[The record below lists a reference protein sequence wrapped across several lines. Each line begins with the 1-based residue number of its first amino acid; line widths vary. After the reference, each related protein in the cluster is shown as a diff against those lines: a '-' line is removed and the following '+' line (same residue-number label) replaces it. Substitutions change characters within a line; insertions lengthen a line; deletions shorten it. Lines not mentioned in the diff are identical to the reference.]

1 VDGAGNHQYVN
12 RWTTPVTP
20 PIFVIHAVFV
30 SRNIVSGSGAFLPFL
45 TKYSLESSDRR
56 YPGEPAGT
64 MPPPPRIL
72 IVDDDTVITHIISLM
87 LQNKGYNIV
96 GKITSGEEAV
106 IKSADLNPDLIIMD
120 IGLSG
125 IMNGVTAAYTI
136 FQLFHFPIIFITG
149 TDDEKILDHARYSQP
164 YCIIF
169 KPFKELELTTN
180 VDLALYNHNI
190 RKKSLAAVPIGEPD
204 TIMGVNEVIIV
215 LDTKGRIIFFNP
227 YAAWFIDIPEPE
239 IRMKY
244 WRDILML
251 INDQTGEELV
261 DPVHEAV
268 QQTSVVR
275 YDSNAAVVTTTGKR
289 RKAGISLQPVMD
301 DRGRLFA
308 LLMKIREKLP

>member
-1 VDGAGNHQYVN
+1 M
-12 RWTTPVTP
+12 
-20 PIFVIHAVFV
+20 PI
-30 SRNIVSGSGAFLPFL
+30 
-45 TKYSLESSDRR
+45 
-56 YPGEPAGT
+56 
-64 MPPPPRIL
+64 PPRIL

-120 IGLSG
+120 IRLDGV
-125 IMNGVTAAYTI
+125 MNGVTAAYTI

-149 TDDEKILDHARYSQP
+149 TEDEKILEQARYSQP

-190 RKKSLAAVPIGEPD
+190 RKKSLTAIPIGEPD
-204 TIMGVNEVIIV
+204 TIMGINEVIIV

-227 YAAWFIDIPEPE
+227 YAAWFIDLPEPE

-244 WRDILML
+244 WRDVLML

-261 DPVHEAV
+261 DPVPEAV

-275 YDSNAAVVTTTGKR
+275 YDTNAAVVTTTGKY